1 MKSTKTA
8 LLTAMTVVFV
18 VVGGMTVHAGE
29 VVPAETM
36 QQTALEDT
44 NVYGNTM
51 GNMINGGLF
60 LEDADYYY
68 LYHGYDNCVYKTDKK
83 TGLSVQLGSTALF
96 NLNMVDGKIYGYRE
110 NQTNGYIVELDPN
123 SGREKIIR
131 SGKIDNLIVVN
142 REIYITNLADGS
154 LVKFSLDSGKETM
167 LASQGV
173 GTYTIYKDRV
183 YFSLCPDNE
192 TLYSIST
199 SGGELVKL
207 NNVTSYMPNVYRDRI
222 YYLAK
227 ESGAY
232 SIRSMAIDGSGETVI
247 ANMDALYMNLYG
259 SKLFFVN
266 NNAKNEL
273 YYIELD
279 APIPTP
285 VRLDLSAAVEKA
297 VKEYAIVPPKN
308 YQLLEYLALN
318 FGPSHMMFMTFETFD
333 GQRYDDVYL
342 YDFATGE
349 IMPIAYFC
357 WTQQ

>member
-1 MKSTKTA
+1 MKNMKTA

-18 VVGGMTVHAGE
+18 GVGGMTTYASE
-29 VVPAETM
+29 AVPAETI
-36 QQTALEDT
+36 QPTVLEDT

-51 GNMINGGLF
+51 GNMINGGIF
-60 LEDADYYY
+60 LEDANYYY

-83 TGLSVQLGSTALF
+83 TGFSVQLGTTALF

-110 NQTNGYIVELDPN
+110 NQVNGYIVELDPN
-123 SGREKIIR
+123 SGSERIIR

-154 LVKFSLDSGKETM
+154 LVKYSLDSGKETM

-183 YFSLCPDNE
+183 YFSLRSDNE
-192 TLYSIST
+192 SLYSIST

-222 YYLAK
+222 YYLSK
-227 ESGAY
+227 ENGAY
-232 SIRSMAIDGSGETVI
+232 SIRSMMIDGSCENVI
-247 ANMDALYMNLYG
+247 TNMDALYMNLYG

-266 NNAKNEL
+266 NNAHDEL
-273 YYIELD
+273 YYIDLD
-279 APIPTP
+279 ALIPTP
-285 VRLDLSAAVEKA
+285 VRMDLSPALEKA
-297 VKEYAIVPPKN
+297 VKEYAIVPTKN

-318 FGPSHMMFMTFETFD
+318 FGEEHMMFMTFETFD
-333 GQRYDDVYL
+333 GQRYDDVYF
-342 YDFATGE
+342 YDFTTGE
-349 IMPIAYFC
+349 VMPIAYFC
-357 WTQQ
+357 WTKQ